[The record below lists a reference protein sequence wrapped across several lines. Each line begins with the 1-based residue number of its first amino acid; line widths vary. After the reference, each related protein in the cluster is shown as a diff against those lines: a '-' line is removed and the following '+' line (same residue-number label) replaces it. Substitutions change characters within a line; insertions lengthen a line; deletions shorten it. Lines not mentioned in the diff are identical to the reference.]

1 MIQVALA
8 LGLLSVTVP
17 SDPGIVMPVSIVDD
31 PVELRR
37 GLKANG
43 VRFDA
48 LFIATAA
55 DGERARHALRPYLES
70 AIARERD
77 PSRKT
82 ALQGILNHLAY
93 YDWGCGGFIR
103 RGHRSLFC
111 AFDRG
116 ILPHAPRKYFPEIG
130 DGGIWVCRC
139 VFRLRGRRIE
149 HLEWN
154 GEA

>member
-1 MIQVALA
+1 MIRLALA

-17 SDPGIVMPVSIVDD
+17 SDPGMVMPVSIVDD
-31 PVELRR
+31 PVELRS

-43 VRFDA
+43 VRFDG
-48 LFIATAA
+48 LFTVTVE

-82 ALQGILNHLAY
+82 AMQGILEHIAF
-93 YDWGCGGFIR
+93 YDWHCGGFIR
-103 RGHRSLFC
+103 HGHRSLFC
-111 AFDRG
+111 VFDRG
-116 ILPHAPRKYFPEIG
+116 LATRMPGKFFPAIA
-130 DGGIWVCRC
+130 DGGIRVCRC
-139 VFRLRGRRIE
+139 LFGLRKRRIE

>member
-1 MIQVALA
+1 MIALA

-17 SDPGIVMPVSIVDD
+17 SDPGIVTPVSIVDD
-31 PVELRR
+31 PVELRS

-43 VRFDA
+43 VRFDGV
-48 LFIATAA
+48 FIATVE

-82 ALQGILNHLAY
+82 ALQGILEHIGF
-93 YDWGCGGFIR
+93 YDWHCGGFIGRGR
-103 RGHRSLFC
+103 RALFC
-111 AFDRG
+111 VFDRG
-116 ILPHAPRKYFPEIG
+116 ILTRTPGKFFPAIA
-130 DGGIWVCRC
+130 DGGIGVCRC
-139 VFRLRGRRIE
+139 VFRLRERRIE